1 MADTPPSAPSG
12 AGTGDVDPAAIPAV
26 GGGFVDLI
34 GLHLDELTPDRVT
47 AHLDADERHHQPY
60 GIVHGGVWATIVETL
75 ASIAAAIGVMDDG
88 MIVVGVS
95 NSTDF
100 LRSHRS
106 GRVEAVAEPI
116 HVGRMQQIWQVTI
129 TRAEDGKP
137 VARGQV
143 RLQNLP
149 ADRDFGT
156 GA

>member
-1 MADTPPSAPSG
+1 MPDTPPA
-12 AGTGDVDPAAIPAV
+12 DPTAMDPNDNPAI

-34 GLHLDELTPDRVT
+34 GLELDEVSHERVS

-60 GIVHGGVWATIVETL
+60 GIVHGGVYATIVETL
-75 ASIAAAIGVMDDG
+75 ASIAAAVRVMDDG

-100 LRSHRS
+100 LRSHRT
-106 GRVEAVAEPI
+106 GRVDAVAEPI

-129 TRAEDGKP
+129 TRASDGKP

-149 ADRDFGT
+149 ADREFGT